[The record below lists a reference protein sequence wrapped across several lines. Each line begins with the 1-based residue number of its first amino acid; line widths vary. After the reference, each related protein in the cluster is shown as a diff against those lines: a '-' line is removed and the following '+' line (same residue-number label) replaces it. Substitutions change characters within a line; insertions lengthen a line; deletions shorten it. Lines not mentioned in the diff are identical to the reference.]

1 MKRVATGLGLLAFL
15 MLFVGGSLSAQVG
28 ERPRDSDYT
37 EDAEDAIEDA
47 EDTEDA
53 AEKAYYNMALQHAE
67 AEIAENPN
75 NPLGYRLAG
84 SGLTRVKP
92 VPGSRCVL

>member
-15 MLFVGGSLSAQVG
+15 MLLMGGSLSAQVG

-47 EDTEDA
+47 EDTEDQ
-53 AEKAYYNMALQHAE
+53 AEKEAYYRMALQYAE
-67 AEIAENPN
+67 AEIAENQN
-75 NPLGYRLAG
+75 NPIGKHI
-84 SGLTRVKP
+84 SGINTNIEK
-92 VPGSRCVL
+92 

>member
-15 MLFVGGSLSAQVG
+15 MLLMGGSLSAQVG

-47 EDTEDA
+47 EDTEDQ
-53 AEKAYYNMALQHAE
+53 AEKE
-67 AEIAENPN
+67 ASIGW
-75 NPLGYRLAG
+75 LSSTQRLK
-84 SGLTRVKP
+84 LRRTRTIR
-92 VPGSRCVL
+92 SDTDWQL